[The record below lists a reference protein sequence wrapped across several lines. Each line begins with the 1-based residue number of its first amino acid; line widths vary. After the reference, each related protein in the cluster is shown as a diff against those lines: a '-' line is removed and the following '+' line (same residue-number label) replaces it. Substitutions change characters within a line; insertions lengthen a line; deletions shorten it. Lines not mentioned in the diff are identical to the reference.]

1 MGGIAISLFI
11 GLFVSQANGAWY
23 GDAVATE
30 DADCP
35 EYTGM
40 ANFELNDFMGH
51 WYEIERYPTWWE
63 KGRCQDAKYTLNAT
77 GNGFDITNTEVRSS
91 RWRWRSDKTHEFNM
105 IGEHNT
111 SSTDSSNLQMIY
123 CPSWLAWIT
132 CFPPMQFLVV
142 DADYDSHAAVYSCYP
157 HKCTTMMGIEM
168 CSPRFEFLWIFS
180 RNRAT
185 DAEPAISDATLES
198 IHTKLDGMG
207 IKTDR
212 LIKTDQ
218 DGC

>member
-30 DADCP
+30 GANCP
-35 EYTGM
+35 ELTGM
-40 ANFELNDFMGH
+40 ANFEMNDFMGH
-51 WYEIERYPTWWE
+51 WYEIERYPNWWE

-77 GNGFDITNTEVRSS
+77 GNGFDITNTEKRNSVWNSN
-91 RWRWRSDKTHEFNM
+91 KEFNM
-105 IGEHNT
+105 KGEHNA
-111 SSTDSSNLQMIY
+111 SSSDPSNLQMVY
-123 CPSWLAWIT
+123 CPWWYPS

-157 HKCTTMMGIEM
+157 HNCPISMFGIEM
-168 CSPRFEFLWIFS
+168 MCTPRFEFLWIFS
-180 RNRAT
+180 RNRIDGA
-185 DAEPAISDATLES
+185 PAMSDATLES

-212 LIKTDQ
+212 LMKTYQ